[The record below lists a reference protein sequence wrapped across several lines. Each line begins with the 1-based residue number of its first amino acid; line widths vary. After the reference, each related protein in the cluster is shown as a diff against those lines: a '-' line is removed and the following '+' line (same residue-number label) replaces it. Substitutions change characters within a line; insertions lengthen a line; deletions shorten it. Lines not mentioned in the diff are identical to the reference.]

1 MALDHGTRRTGV
13 AVCDPTETVVR
24 PLTVVRDAGTR
35 VGLDEIVR
43 LVQETE
49 AELVVVGLPVSLS
62 GREYGQ
68 AATAR
73 AFLEE
78 LRPRLRI
85 PLTTYDE
92 RYTTKVAGARGGSQ
106 PLDARAA
113 AVLLEDF
120 LTSRHAHSEGTSRS

>member
-13 AVCDPTETVVR
+13 AVCDPTETIVR
-24 PLTVVRDAGTR
+24 PLTVVRDAGTQA
-35 VGLDEIVR
+35 GLDQIAR

-62 GREYGQ
+62 GEEHGQ
-68 AATAR
+68 AAAAR

-78 LRPRLRI
+78 LRPRLDI

-113 AVLLEDF
+113 AVLLEDY
-120 LTSRHAHSEGTSRS
+120 LTSRHIRPEEPSRS